1 MSIII
6 SFSFREGVDDDI
18 LQAIR
23 SHKGNRSALIR
34 EWYEGKESI
43 PPWARELLRQQEE
56 ILEKLNGGISL
67 NGKEERKEEKVDL
80 GGLWD
85 ED

>member
-23 SHKGNRSALIR
+23 NHKGNRSALIR
-34 EWYEGKESI
+34 EWYEGKEST
-43 PPWARELLRQQEE
+43 PNWAKQLLCQQQE
-56 ILEKLNGGISL
+56 ILDRLNNGVSV
-67 NGKEERKEEKVDL
+67 NGKEEKKEEKVDL
-80 GGLWD
+80 GGLFD
-85 ED
+85 D

>member
-23 SHKGNRSALIR
+23 NHKGNRSALIR
-34 EWYEGKESI
+34 EWYEGKEST
-43 PPWARELLRQQEE
+43 PNWARQLLKQQQE
-56 ILEKLNGGISL
+56 ILEKLNNGISL
-67 NGKEERKEEKVDL
+67 NGKEEKKEEKIDL

-85 ED
+85 EE

>member
-23 SHKGNRSALIR
+23 NHKGNRSALIR
-34 EWYEGKESI
+34 EWYEGKEST
-43 PPWARELLRQQEE
+43 PHWARQILRQQQE
-56 ILEKLNGGISL
+56 ILEKLNNGVSV
-67 NGKEERKEEKVDL
+67 NGKQEGEGNKVDL

-85 ED
+85 D